1 MLVIRVSLCFLWSV
15 RSTFGRRK
23 HSMWVQPFSPVLLF
37 PTPWTAHQAFLYIS
51 NTWVLFKFMSM
62 ELVMPFNHVIWL
74 WLLGVWE
81 CAAGPLPCVPNYMH
95 LECVSSLSWTLC
107 CRIDW
112 WDWVWL
118 SQDMT
123 HAEYAMGIC
132 YWTTVYRQFNDK
144 LNVVLTI
151 YSFLIYT
158 NSMVALTY
166 GILKA
171 KVARFDSPPRSINFR
186 KRKLWDC
193 QTPVPISSH
202 TLTTLCL

>member
-1 MLVIRVSLCFLWSV
+1 MLLMECPQYIWKEEALHLSSAIQSCPTLSYPMDCTPAFPVHQQHLGLVQIHVYGVGDAIQPCHLAL
-15 RSTFGRRK
+15 TF
-23 HSMWVQPFSPVLLF
+23 
-37 PTPWTAHQAFLYIS
+37 
-51 NTWVLFKFMSM
+51 
-62 ELVMPFNHVIWL
+62 
-74 WLLGVWE
+74 GVWE

-95 LECVSSLSWTLC
+95 LESVSSLSWTLC

-186 KRKLWDC
+186 
-193 QTPVPISSH
+193 
-202 TLTTLCL
+202 

>member
-37 PTPWTAHQAFLYIS
+37 PTPWTAHQAFLSIS
-51 NTWVLFKFMSM
+51 NTWVLFKFTSM

-123 HAEYAMGIC
+123 HAEYAMVFAIGPLFIHS
-132 YWTTVYRQFNDK
+132 
-144 LNVVLTI
+144 LM
-151 YSFLIYT
+151 T
-158 NSMVALTY
+158 NSMWFWLYIHFWFTPTPWLLWHMVFSRPKLQGLIPHQDQSTL
-166 GILKA
+166 G
-171 KVARFDSPPRSINFR
+171 RENFGSV
-186 KRKLWDC
+186 KDLY
-193 QTPVPISSH
+193 P
-202 TLTTLCL
+202 